1 MKRILRIF
9 AVLMIAGAVMLA
21 GTGVALAAVVVHKG
35 LVTVAIEDRSPDGV
49 SLYLPVPAAF
59 IEFGASVASL
69 FIPHHERAAL
79 TRKLEPWRDSLH
91 AAFQAIEDCPD
102 AVLVNVES
110 DHERVRISKE
120 GRSLEISVH
129 DRDADVRISL
139 PVASFNRLLRSLS

>member
-1 MKRILRIF
+1 MRRILRFF

-35 LVTVAIEDRSPDGV
+35 VVMVSVEDRGPDGV

-59 IEFGASVASL
+59 FEFGASAVRV
-69 FIPHHERAAL
+69 FMPDHQREAL

-91 AAFQAIEDCPD
+91 AAFTAIEDCPD
-102 AVLVNVES
+102 AVLVHVET
-110 DHERVRISKE
+110 DHERVHIAKE

-129 DRDADVRISL
+129 DRDSDVRVSL